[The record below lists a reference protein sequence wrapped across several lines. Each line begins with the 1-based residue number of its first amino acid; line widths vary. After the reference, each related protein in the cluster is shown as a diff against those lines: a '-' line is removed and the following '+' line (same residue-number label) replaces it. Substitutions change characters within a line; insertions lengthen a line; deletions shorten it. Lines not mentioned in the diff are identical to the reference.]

1 MDLLRWMW
9 WMFARF
15 VAVSVLILSAW
26 MLLNHLVESGYSGW
40 VYIWV
45 MSSALAGAIG
55 ATLYLLT
62 LDGPHRF
69 RTRRIRLT
77 GWVGM
82 FVAVLLPTSLWLM
95 LVPIVLGLIPSLFLS
110 PSQVEER
117 PVTSS

>member
-15 VAVSVLILSAW
+15 VAVSVLILNAW
-26 MLLNHLVESGYSGW
+26 MLLGHLTASDYRGW

-45 MSSALAGAIG
+45 MFSALAGAVG

-62 LDGPHRF
+62 LDGPPSF
-69 RTRRIRLT
+69 RNRRIRLT

-95 LVPIVLGLIPSLFLS
+95 LVPLVLALVPSLFMF
-110 PSQVEER
+110 PGKAEER
-117 PVTSS
+117 SVTSA

>member
-1 MDLLRWMW
+1 MW

-15 VAVSVLILSAW
+15 VAVSVLILHTW
-26 MLLNHLVESGYSGW
+26 MLLNHLTESGYSGW

-45 MSSALAGAIG
+45 MFSALSGAVG

-62 LDGPHRF
+62 LDGPPRF
-69 RTRRIRLT
+69 RNRRTRMT

-95 LVPIVLGLIPSLFLS
+95 LVPIVLALVPSLFMF
-110 PSQVEER
+110 PGKAEER
-117 PVTSS
+117 AVTSS